1 MSSVL
6 AAQLA
11 EEVHAGGVRLVIAVT
26 GGGSQAISALLTT
39 PGASRSILAATVPYA
54 AEALVEWI
62 GAEPEEYCSAATARA
77 MAMAAYLKARKY
89 APGAVT
95 CGVAC
100 TASLASDRPKRG
112 GHRAHFAWQSATTT
126 ATLEIRLAKGHRT
139 RAEEEAVVAAAL
151 LNLIAEACGAAS
163 RVAVP
168 LIENEQFESQHV
180 VAPQE
185 QQDLLVGRSDCIP
198 HHAIADPN
206 RPRALFPGAFNPL
219 HEGHKTM
226 AAVATQVLGCPVAY
240 EISIVNVDKPPL
252 DFIDIE
258 QRTRLFAAHDEVW
271 LSRAPRFSEK
281 ARLFPGAT
289 FVVGADTIERIGQPR
304 YYGGDVGAMNESLA
318 AIAAAGCRFLVFGRV
333 AAAGKFRQLADLD
346 LPKTLA
352 EICQEVPE
360 SVFRHDV
367 SSTKLRA
374 KNHGE

>member
-1 MSSVL
+1 MPSVL
-6 AAQLA
+6 AVQLA

-39 PGASRSILAATVPYA
+39 PGASRSILAAAVPYA

-77 MAMAAYLKARKY
+77 MAMAAYLKAQNY
-89 APGAVT
+89 AAGAVT

-112 GHRAHFAWQSATTT
+112 DHRAHFAWQSATTT
-126 ATLEIRLAKGHRT
+126 ATLEINLAKGHRT

-151 LNLIAEACGAAS
+151 LNLIAEACCAAS

-168 LIENEQFESQHV
+168 LIENERLESRHV

-185 QQDLLVGRSDCIP
+185 HQDLLAGRTDCIP
-198 HHAIADPN
+198 HHQAADPIK
-206 RPRALFPGAFNPL
+206 PRALFPGAFNPL
-219 HEGHKTM
+219 HEGHKKM
-226 AAVATQVLGCPVAY
+226 AAVAAQILGCPVAY

-271 LSRAPRFSEK
+271 LSRAPHFSEK

-289 FVVGADTIERIGQPR
+289 FIVGADTIERVGQPR
-304 YYGGDVGAMNESLA
+304 YYGGEAGAMNEALA

-333 AAAGKFRQLADLD
+333 TAGKFRQLADLN
-346 LPKTLA
+346 LPETLA
-352 EICQEVPE
+352 AICREVPE
-360 SVFRHDV
+360 SVFRDDI
-367 SSTKLRA
+367 SSTNLRA
-374 KNHGE
+374 KSHGE